1 MWIGWRES
9 LIRAF
14 THGIFRN
21 PGTFSMA
28 GVAVSDIITA
38 ADGIVYLYAEASGL
52 GHFLAIGVV
61 TSV

>member
-38 ADGIVYLYAEASGL
+38 ADGIVYLYA
-52 GHFLAIGVV
+52 
-61 TSV
+61 